1 MRKLLYLFA
10 LTAAACMWSAGAN
23 AQVKFSGTCACKA
36 DKQQVLAVGDRDG
49 HALGSEQYKCDWT
62 KPADF
67 GGDKTKDGVAT
78 HTVEAQGPKSR
89 FRGVH
94 VVTTQSGDKV
104 YLPYQGAGETS
115 KDGKESHSKGTF
127 TVAGGT
133 GKLKGATGKGTF
145 TCTSTTADTSN
156 CDVEGEYQAAK

>member
-1 MRKLLYLFA
+1 MRKLLYVLA
-10 LTAAACMWSAGAN
+10 LTAAAGVWSTGAP
-23 AQVKFSGTCACKA
+23 AQTKFSGTCACKV
-36 DKQQVLAVGDRDG
+36 DKQQVLPVGDRDG
-49 HALGSEQYKCDWT
+49 HSLGVAQYKCEWT

-67 GGDKTKDGVAT
+67 GGDPTKEGVAT
-78 HTVEAQGPKSR
+78 HTADVQGQKNH

-115 KDGKESHSKGTF
+115 KDGKDSHSKGTF

-145 TCTSTTADTSN
+145 SCAAAGDGIS
-156 CDVEGEYQAAK
+156 CDVEGEYQAGK

>member
-10 LTAAACMWSAGAN
+10 LTAAAGVWSAGAM
-23 AQVKFSGTCACKA
+23 AQTKFSGTCVCKRS
-36 DKQQVLAVGDRDG
+36 QQQMLAVGDREG
-49 HALGSEQYKCDWT
+49 HSLGVEQYKCDWS
-62 KPADF
+62 KPLDF

-78 HTVEAQGPKSR
+78 HTADAQGQKNR

-94 VVTTQSGDKV
+94 VITTQGGDKIS
-104 YLPYQGAGETS
+104 LPYQGTGESS

-127 TVAGGT
+127 TLDAGT

-145 TCTSTTADTSN
+145 SCASTADGIS
-156 CDVEGEYQAAK
+156 CDVEGEYQAGK

>member
-1 MRKLLYLFA
+1 MRKLLCVLA
-10 LTAAACMWSAGAN
+10 LAAASVWSAGAV
-23 AQVKFSGTCACKA
+23 AQTKFTGTCACKA
-36 DKQQVLAVGDRDG
+36 DKQDVLPVGDHDG
-49 HALGSEQYKCDWT
+49 HSLALEQLKCSWT

-78 HTVEAQGPKSR
+78 HTADVHGQKNT

-94 VVTTQSGDKV
+94 VVTTEGGDKV
-104 YLPYQGAGETS
+104 NFAYQGAGETS
-115 KDGKESHSKGTF
+115 KDGKDSHSKGSF

-145 TCTSTTADTSN
+145 SCASAGDGLS
-156 CDVEGEYQAAK
+156 CDVEGEYQAGK

>member
-1 MRKLLYLFA
+1 MRKVLYLLA
-10 LTAAACMWSAGAN
+10 LTAAACVWSAGAL
-23 AQVKFSGTCACKA
+23 AQTKFTGTCVCKS
-36 DKQQVLAVGDRDG
+36 DKQQMLPVGDREG
-49 HALGSEQYKCDWT
+49 HALGVEQLKCDWT
-62 KPADF
+62 KPFDL

-78 HTVEAQGPKSR
+78 HTANVYGQKNH

-94 VVTTQSGDKV
+94 VVTTQGGDKV
-104 YLPYQGAGETS
+104 YMPYEGTGETS

-145 TCTSTTADTSN
+145 SCASAGDALS
-156 CDVEGEYQAAK
+156 CDVRGEYQAGK